1 MQIENCGFHE
11 KYVKELLELF
21 KCGFS
26 ELLFCERK
34 VRMPVTFEQAVFS
47 IQLVSLINPV
57 FLLNGSN
64 SW

>member
-26 ELLFCERK
+26 ELSFYGCK
-34 VRMPVTFEQAVFS
+34 VKMPATFEQALFS
-47 IQLVSLINPV
+47 IQLGSLINTL
-57 FLLNGSN
+57 FLLPNGSD
-64 SW
+64 S